1 MLRKIFPRTLLFR
14 SLLIVIAP
22 IILIQIVVGGVFFD
36 SIWYKTNRGLVRSAA
51 NEINT
56 FLALY
61 PEFKQKNKSN
71 ELINIYKDKSGIIIS
86 IKKETQQ
93 LPSTETV
100 KWYSL
105 YDKIVL
111 EEFSE
116 KIKNPYWHN
125 VRFNSSYVQ
134 VLVLLNKNEVI
145 EFLVPKSKIR
155 STSGRIFALWIT
167 VPSLIFLF
175 ISIIFLRNQI
185 RPIVLLSQAAER
197 FGKGQFD
204 SDFKVS
210 GALEIRQASYEF
222 ERMKRRILKH
232 ISQRTAMLS
241 GISHDLKTPL
251 TRLKLQIELLNKNQ
265 KLNSLKEEITE
276 MEKMINEYL
285 DFASNQYSQPV
296 EKFNIV
302 QLIQNLIDK
311 SFKKNIKIKSPK
323 SLIFSGRKNLI
334 RRCIANIINNSQ
346 KYAENISITCKKI
359 KKTILINIDD
369 DGPGIADEHKEK
381 VFRPFYRVDKS
392 RSLKD
397 SNVGL
402 GLSIVEDIVNSHGG
416 TVKLLNNP
424 KGKGLIILL
433 ISCLMSFAVK
443 IPN

>member
-1 MLRKIFPRTLLFR
+1 MLKKIFPRTLLFR
-14 SLLIVIAP
+14 SLLIIIAP

-61 PEFKQKNKSN
+61 PEFKQKNKAN

-100 KWYSL
+100 RWYSL

-111 EEFSE
+111 EEFTD

-125 VRFNSSYVQ
+125 VRFNSSFVQ

-175 ISIIFLRNQI
+175 VSIIFLRNQI

-210 GALEIRQASYEF
+210 GALEIRKASYEF

-323 SLIFSGRKNLI
+323 NLIFSGRKNLI

-346 KYAENISITCKKI
+346 KYSENILITCKKMKKII
-359 KKTILINIDD
+359 KIDIDD

-416 TVKLLNNP
+416 NVKLLNNP
-424 KGKGLIILL
+424 KGKGLRVSL
-433 ISCLMSFAVK
+433 SF
-443 IPN
+443 PN

>member
-1 MLRKIFPRTLLFR
+1 MLRKIFPKTLLFR
-14 SLLIVIAP
+14 SLLIVVAP

-61 PEFKQKNKSN
+61 PDFKQKNKTN
-71 ELINIYKDKSGIIIS
+71 ELINIYKDKSGLIIS

-93 LPSTETV
+93 LPSVETV

-111 EEFSE
+111 EEFTD

-125 VRFNSSYVQ
+125 VRFNSSFVQ

-167 VPSLIFLF
+167 VPSLIFLI

-185 RPIVLLSQAAER
+185 RPIVHLSQAVEK

-222 ERMKRRILKH
+222 EKMKRRILKH

-285 DFASNQYSQPV
+285 DFASNQYSEPA

-311 SFKKNIKIKSPK
+311 NFKKNIKIKSPK
-323 SLIFSGRKNLI
+323 NLIFSGRKNLI

-346 KYAENISITCKKI
+346 KYAENISITCKKMKNAI
-359 KKTILINIDD
+359 QINIDD

-397 SNVGL
+397 NNVGL

-424 KGKGLIILL
+424 KGKGLRVSL
-433 ISCLMSFAVK
+433 SF
-443 IPN
+443 PN

>member
-1 MLRKIFPRTLLFR
+1 MLRKIFPKTLLFR

-51 NEINT
+51 NEVNT

-61 PEFKQKNKSN
+61 PEYKQKNKTN
-71 ELINIYKDKSGIIIS
+71 ELINIYKDKSGLIIS

-111 EEFSE
+111 EEFTD

-125 VRFNSSYVQ
+125 VRFNSSFVQ

-185 RPIVLLSQAAER
+185 RPIVHLSQAAER

-285 DFASNQYSQPV
+285 DFASNQYSQPL
-296 EKFNIV
+296 EKFDIIE
-302 QLIQNLIDK
+302 LIQNLIGK

-323 SLIFSGRKNLI
+323 NLIFSGRKNLV

-346 KYAENISITCKKI
+346 KYSENILITCKKI
-359 KKTILINIDD
+359 KKTIQINIDD

-397 SNVGL
+397 NSVGL

-424 KGKGLIILL
+424 KGKGLRVSL
-433 ISCLMSFAVK
+433 FF
-443 IPN
+443 PN

>member
-1 MLRKIFPRTLLFR
+1 MLRKIFPKTLLFR

-51 NEINT
+51 NEVNT

-61 PEFKQKNKSN
+61 PEYKQKNKTN
-71 ELINIYKDKSGIIIS
+71 ELINIYKDKSGLIIS

-111 EEFSE
+111 EEFTD

-125 VRFNSSYVQ
+125 VRFNSSFVQ

-323 SLIFSGRKNLI
+323 NLIFSGRKNLI

-346 KYAENISITCKKI
+346 KYSENILITCKKI
-359 KKTILINIDD
+359 KKTIQINIDD

-397 SNVGL
+397 NSVGL

-424 KGKGLIILL
+424 KSKGLRVSL
-433 ISCLMSFAVK
+433 SF
-443 IPN
+443 PN

>member
-1 MLRKIFPRTLLFR
+1 MLRKIFPKTLLFR

-51 NEINT
+51 NEVNT

-61 PEFKQKNKSN
+61 PEYKQKNKTN
-71 ELINIYKDKSGIIIS
+71 ELINIYKDKSGLIIS

-111 EEFSE
+111 EEFTD

-125 VRFNSSYVQ
+125 VRFNSSFVQ

-185 RPIVLLSQAAER
+185 RPIVHLSQAAEK

-204 SDFKVS
+204 TDFKVS

-285 DFASNQYSQPV
+285 DFASNQYSQPL
-296 EKFNIV
+296 EKFDIIE
-302 QLIQNLIDK
+302 LIQNLIGK

-323 SLIFSGRKNLI
+323 NLIFSGRKNLV

-346 KYAENISITCKKI
+346 KYSENISITCKKI
-359 KKTILINIDD
+359 KKTIQINIDD

-397 SNVGL
+397 NSVGL

-424 KGKGLIILL
+424 KGKGLRVSL
-433 ISCLMSFAVK
+433 SF
-443 IPN
+443 PN

>member
-71 ELINIYKDKSGIIIS
+71 ELVNIYKDKSGIIIS

-210 GALEIRQASYEF
+210 GALEIRKASYEF

-424 KGKGLIILL
+424 KGKGLRVSL
-433 ISCLMSFAVK
+433 SF
-443 IPN
+443 PN

>member
-1 MLRKIFPRTLLFR
+1 MLKKIFPRTLLFR

-61 PEFKQKNKSN
+61 PEFKQKNKAN

-111 EEFSE
+111 EEFTD

-125 VRFNSSYVQ
+125 VRFNSSFVQ

-175 ISIIFLRNQI
+175 VSIIFLRNQI
-185 RPIVLLSQAAER
+185 RPIILLSQAAER

-210 GALEIRQASYEF
+210 GALEIRKASYEF

-323 SLIFSGRKNLI
+323 NLIFSGRKNLI

-346 KYAENISITCKKI
+346 KYSENILITCKKMKKII
-359 KKTILINIDD
+359 KIDIDD

-416 TVKLLNNP
+416 NVKLLNNP
-424 KGKGLIILL
+424 KGKGLRVSL
-433 ISCLMSFAVK
+433 SF
-443 IPN
+443 PN

>member
-61 PEFKQKNKSN
+61 PEFKQKNKSI
-71 ELINIYKDKSGIIIS
+71 ELINIYKDKSGIVIS

-105 YDKIVL
+105 YDKIVI
-111 EEFSE
+111 EEFSD

-125 VRFNSSYVQ
+125 VRFNSSFVQ

-145 EFLVPKSKIR
+145 EFLIPKSKIR

-185 RPIVLLSQAAER
+185 KPIIHLSQAAEK

-222 ERMKRRILKH
+222 EKMKRRILKH

-265 KLNSLKEEITE
+265 KLNSLKEEIIE

-285 DFASNQYSQPV
+285 DFASNQYSQPI
-296 EKFNIV
+296 EKFNII

-323 SLIFSGRKNLI
+323 NLIFSGRKNLI

-346 KYAENISITCKKI
+346 KYGENILITCKKI
-359 KKTILINIDD
+359 KKNIQINIDD

-381 VFRPFYRVDKS
+381 VFRPFYRIDKS

-424 KGKGLIILL
+424 KGKGLRVSL
-433 ISCLMSFAVK
+433 SF
-443 IPN
+443 PN

>member
-1 MLRKIFPRTLLFR
+1 MLRKIFPKTLLFR

-51 NEINT
+51 NEVNT

-61 PEFKQKNKSN
+61 PEYKQKNKTN
-71 ELINIYKDKSGIIIS
+71 ELINIYKDKSGLIIS

-111 EEFSE
+111 EEFTD

-125 VRFNSSYVQ
+125 VRFNSSFVQ

-369 DGPGIADEHKEK
+369 DGPGISDEHKEK

-424 KGKGLIILL
+424 KGKGLRVSL
-433 ISCLMSFAVK
+433 SF
-443 IPN
+443 PN

>member
-1 MLRKIFPRTLLFR
+1 MLRKIFPKTLFVR
-14 SLLIVIAP
+14 SLIIVIAP
-22 IILIQIVVGGVFFD
+22 ILLMQVVIGSVFFD
-36 SIWYKTNRGLVRSAA
+36 SLWFKTHKALVRITAG
-51 NEINT
+51 EINA
-56 FLALY
+56 FLVLY
-61 PEFKQKNKSN
+61 PEFEKKNQTDK
-71 ELINIYKDKSGIIIS
+71 LIKTYSEKNGIQIS
-86 IKKETQQ
+86 FKTEIKK
-93 LPSTETV
+93 LPSQDVT

-105 YDKIVL
+105 YDQIIK
-111 EEFSE
+111 EEFT
-116 KIKNPYWHN
+116 KKLTDPFWHN
-125 VRFNSSYVQ
+125 VRFDSDYVQ
-134 VLVLLNKNEVI
+134 IFILNNNQII
-145 EFLVPKSKIR
+145 EFLIPKSNIR
-155 STSGRIFALWIT
+155 SKSGRIFALWIT
-167 VPSLIFLF
+167 IPSLIFLL
-175 ISIIFLRNQI
+175 ISIIFLRNQLK
-185 RPIVLLSQAAER
+185 PIILLSQAAKR
-197 FGKGQFD
+197 FGKGQYD

-222 ERMKRRILKH
+222 ERMKKRILKH

-285 DFASNQYSQPV
+285 DFASNQYSQPI
-296 EKFNIV
+296 ENFNII

-311 SFKKNIKIKSPK
+311 SFKKNIRIKSPK
-323 SLIFSGRKNLI
+323 NLVFSGRKNLI
-334 RRCIANIINNSQ
+334 RRCIANLINNSQ

-359 KKTILINIDD
+359 KTTIQINIDD

-392 RSLKD
+392 RTLNE

-424 KGKGLIILL
+424 KGKGLRVSL
-433 ISCLMSFAVK
+433 SF
-443 IPN
+443 PN

>member
-61 PEFKQKNKSN
+61 PEFKQKNKTN
-71 ELINIYKDKSGIIIS
+71 ELINIYKDKSGVIIS

-93 LPSTETV
+93 LPSAETV

-111 EEFSE
+111 EEFSD

-125 VRFNSSYVQ
+125 VRFNSSFVQ

-167 VPSLIFLF
+167 IPSLIFLF

-204 SDFKVS
+204 ADFKVS
-210 GALEIRQASYEF
+210 GALEIRKASYEF

-311 SFKKNIKIKSPK
+311 SFKKNIKVKTPK
-323 SLIFSGRKNLI
+323 NLIFSGRKNLI

-346 KYAENISITCKKI
+346 KYSDNILITCKKI
-359 KKTILINIDD
+359 KKNIVINIDD

-424 KGKGLIILL
+424 KGKGLRVSL
-433 ISCLMSFAVK
+433 SF
-443 IPN
+443 PN

>member
-36 SIWYKTNRGLVRSAA
+36 SIWYKTNRGLVRSTA

-71 ELINIYKDKSGIIIS
+71 ELVNIYKDKSGIIIS

-105 YDKIVL
+105 YDKIVV

-323 SLIFSGRKNLI
+323 ILIFSGRKNLI

-424 KGKGLIILL
+424 KGKGLRVSL
-433 ISCLMSFAVK
+433 SF
-443 IPN
+443 PN

>member
-1 MLRKIFPRTLLFR
+1 MLRKIFPKTLLFR
-14 SLLIVIAP
+14 SLLIVVAP

-61 PEFKQKNKSN
+61 PDFKQKNKTN
-71 ELINIYKDKSGIIIS
+71 ELINIYKDKSGLIIS

-93 LPSTETV
+93 LPSVETV

-111 EEFSE
+111 EEFTD

-125 VRFNSSYVQ
+125 VRFNSSFVQ

-175 ISIIFLRNQI
+175 VSIIFLRNQI
-185 RPIVLLSQAAER
+185 RPIVHLSQAVEK

-210 GALEIRQASYEF
+210 GAVEIRRASYEF
-222 ERMKRRILKH
+222 EKMKRRILKH

-265 KLNSLKEEITE
+265 KLNSLKEEIAE

-285 DFASNQYSQPV
+285 DFASNQYSQPA

-311 SFKKNIKIKSPK
+311 NFKKNIKIKSPK
-323 SLIFSGRKNLI
+323 NLIFSGRKNLI
-334 RRCIANIINNSQ
+334 RRCITNIINNSQ
-346 KYAENISITCKKI
+346 KYAENISITCKKM
-359 KKTILINIDD
+359 KKAVQINIDD
-369 DGPGIADEHKEK
+369 DGPGIADENKEK

-397 SNVGL
+397 NNVGL

-424 KGKGLIILL
+424 KGKGLRVSL
-433 ISCLMSFAVK
+433 SF
-443 IPN
+443 PN

>member
-105 YDKIVL
+105 YDKIVV

-265 KLNSLKEEITE
+265 KLNSLKEEINE

-424 KGKGLIILL
+424 KGKGLRVSL
-433 ISCLMSFAVK
+433 SF
-443 IPN
+443 PN

>member
-1 MLRKIFPRTLLFR
+1 MLKKIFPRTLLFR

-36 SIWYKTNRGLVRSAA
+36 SIWYKTNRGLVSSAA

-61 PEFKQKNKSN
+61 PEFKQKNKAN

-100 KWYSL
+100 RWYSL

-111 EEFSE
+111 EEFTD

-125 VRFNSSYVQ
+125 VRFNSSFVQ

-175 ISIIFLRNQI
+175 VSIIFLRNQI

-210 GALEIRQASYEF
+210 GALEIRKASYEF

-265 KLNSLKEEITE
+265 KLNSLKEEINE

-323 SLIFSGRKNLI
+323 NLIFSGRKNLI

-346 KYAENISITCKKI
+346 KYSENILITCKKMKKII
-359 KKTILINIDD
+359 KIDIDD

-416 TVKLLNNP
+416 NVKLLNTP
-424 KGKGLIILL
+424 KGKGLSVSL
-433 ISCLMSFAVK
+433 SF
-443 IPN
+443 PN

>member
-1 MLRKIFPRTLLFR
+1 MLRKIFPKTLLFR
-14 SLLIVIAP
+14 SLLIVVAP

-61 PEFKQKNKSN
+61 PDFKQKNKTN
-71 ELINIYKDKSGIIIS
+71 ELINIYKDKSGLIIS

-93 LPSTETV
+93 LPSVETV

-111 EEFSE
+111 EEFTD

-125 VRFNSSYVQ
+125 VRFNSSFVQ

-175 ISIIFLRNQI
+175 VSIIFLRNQI
-185 RPIVLLSQAAER
+185 RPIVHLSQAVEK

-210 GALEIRQASYEF
+210 GAVEIRQASYEF
-222 ERMKRRILKH
+222 EKMKRRILKH

-285 DFASNQYSQPV
+285 DFASNQYSQPA

-311 SFKKNIKIKSPK
+311 NFKKNIKIKSPK
-323 SLIFSGRKNLI
+323 NLIFSGRKNLI

-346 KYAENISITCKKI
+346 KYAENISITCKKMKNAI
-359 KKTILINIDD
+359 QINIDD

-397 SNVGL
+397 NNVGL

-424 KGKGLIILL
+424 KGKGLRVSL
-433 ISCLMSFAVK
+433 SF
-443 IPN
+443 PN

>member
-1 MLRKIFPRTLLFR
+1 MLKKIFPRTLLFR

-61 PEFKQKNKSN
+61 PEFKQKNKAN

-111 EEFSE
+111 EEFTD

-125 VRFNSSYVQ
+125 VRFNSSFVQ

-175 ISIIFLRNQI
+175 VSIIFLRNQI

-210 GALEIRQASYEF
+210 GALEIRKASYEF

-323 SLIFSGRKNLI
+323 NLIFSGRKNLI

-346 KYAENISITCKKI
+346 KYSENILITCKKMKKII
-359 KKTILINIDD
+359 KIDIDD

-416 TVKLLNNP
+416 NVKLLNNP
-424 KGKGLIILL
+424 NGKGLRVSL
-433 ISCLMSFAVK
+433 SF
-443 IPN
+443 PN

>member
-71 ELINIYKDKSGIIIS
+71 ELVNIYKDKSGIIIS

-265 KLNSLKEEITE
+265 KLNSLKEEINE

-346 KYAENISITCKKI
+346 KYAENISITCKKV

-424 KGKGLIILL
+424 KGKGLRVSL
-433 ISCLMSFAVK
+433 SF
-443 IPN
+443 PN

>member
-1 MLRKIFPRTLLFR
+1 MLRKIFPKTLLFR

-51 NEINT
+51 NEVNT

-61 PEFKQKNKSN
+61 PEYKQKNKTN
-71 ELINIYKDKSGIIIS
+71 ELINIYKDKSGLIIS

-111 EEFSE
+111 EEFTD

-125 VRFNSSYVQ
+125 VRFNNSFVQ

-185 RPIVLLSQAAER
+185 RPIVHLSQAAEK

-204 SDFKVS
+204 TDFKVS

-285 DFASNQYSQPV
+285 DFASNQYSQPL

-302 QLIQNLIDK
+302 ELIQNLIGK

-323 SLIFSGRKNLI
+323 NLIFSGRKNLI

-346 KYAENISITCKKI
+346 KYSENVSITCKKV
-359 KKTILINIDD
+359 KKTIQINIDD

-397 SNVGL
+397 SSVGL

-416 TVKLLNNP
+416 TVKLLNSP
-424 KGKGLIILL
+424 KGKGLRVSL
-433 ISCLMSFAVK
+433 SF
-443 IPN
+443 PN

>member
-71 ELINIYKDKSGIIIS
+71 DLVNIYKDKSGIIIS

-265 KLNSLKEEITE
+265 KLNSLKEEINE

-369 DGPGIADEHKEK
+369 DGPGISDEHKEK

-424 KGKGLIILL
+424 KGKGLRVSL
-433 ISCLMSFAVK
+433 SF
-443 IPN
+443 PN

>member
-14 SLLIVIAP
+14 SLLIIVVP
-22 IILIQIVVGGVFFD
+22 IILIQVVIGAVFFD
-36 SIWYKTNRGLVRSAA
+36 SIWYKTNRGLVRATT

-56 FLALY
+56 FLELY
-61 PEFKQKNKSN
+61 PEFKQKNKVS
-71 ELINIYKDKSGIIIS
+71 ELINTFKNNSGLIIS
-86 IKKETQQ
+86 IKKEIRE

-105 YDKIVL
+105 YDKIVV
-111 EEFSE
+111 EEFSD
-116 KIKNPYWHN
+116 KLKNPYWHN
-125 VRFNSSYVQ
+125 VRFDSSNVQ
-134 VLVLLNKNEVI
+134 VLIMFNKNEII
-145 EFLVPKSKIR
+145 EFLIAKSKIR

-167 VPSLIFLF
+167 IPSFIFLI

-185 RPIVLLSQAAER
+185 RPIVHLSRAAEK

-204 SDFKVS
+204 SDFKIS

-265 KLNSLKEEITE
+265 KLNSLKEEINE

-285 DFASNQYSQPV
+285 DFASNQYSQAL
-296 EKFNIV
+296 EKFNIY
-302 QLIQNLIDK
+302 QLIQNLIEK
-311 SFKKNIKIKSPK
+311 SFKKNIKIISPK
-323 SLIFSGRKNLI
+323 NLIFTGRKNLI

-346 KYAENISITCKKI
+346 KYAENILITCKKI
-359 KKTILINIDD
+359 KNTTQITIDD
-369 DGPGIADEHKEK
+369 DGPGIADEHKDK
-381 VFRPFYRVDKS
+381 VFRPFYRIDQSKS
-392 RSLKD
+392 FKD
-397 SNVGL
+397 SNFGL

-416 TVKLLNNP
+416 TVKLSNNP
-424 KGKGLIILL
+424 KGKGLRVLL
-433 ISCLMSFAVK
+433 SF
-443 IPN
+443 PN

>member
-71 ELINIYKDKSGIIIS
+71 ELVNIYKDKSGIIIS

-265 KLNSLKEEITE
+265 KLNSLKEEINE

-424 KGKGLIILL
+424 KGTGLRVSL
-433 ISCLMSFAVK
+433 SF
-443 IPN
+443 PN

>member
-22 IILIQIVVGGVFFD
+22 IILIQIVIGGVFFD
-36 SIWYKTNRGLVRSAA
+36 SIWYKTNRGLVRSVA

-61 PEFKQKNKSN
+61 PEFKQKNKTN
-71 ELINIYKDKSGIIIS
+71 ELINIYEDKSGLIIS

-111 EEFSE
+111 EEFSD

-125 VRFNSSYVQ
+125 VRFDSSFVQ
-134 VLVLLNKNEVI
+134 VLVLQNKNEVI
-145 EFLVPKSKIR
+145 QFLVPKSKIR

-222 ERMKRRILKH
+222 EKMKRRILKH

-296 EKFNIV
+296 EKFNII

-323 SLIFSGRKNLI
+323 NLIFSGRKNLI

-346 KYAENISITCKKI
+346 KYSENILITCKKI
-359 KKTILINIDD
+359 KKTIQINIDD

-397 SNVGL
+397 NSVGL

-424 KGKGLIILL
+424 KGKGLRVSL
-433 ISCLMSFAVK
+433 FF
-443 IPN
+443 PN

>member
-1 MLRKIFPRTLLFR
+1 MLKKIFPRTLLFR

-61 PEFKQKNKSN
+61 PEFKQKNKAN

-111 EEFSE
+111 EEFTD

-125 VRFNSSYVQ
+125 VRFNSSFVQ

-175 ISIIFLRNQI
+175 VSIIFLRNQI

-210 GALEIRQASYEF
+210 GALEIRKASYEF

-302 QLIQNLIDK
+302 QLIQNLINK
-311 SFKKNIKIKSPK
+311 SFKKNIKIRSPK
-323 SLIFSGRKNLI
+323 NLIFSGRKNLI

-346 KYAENISITCKKI
+346 KYSENILITCKKMKKII
-359 KKTILINIDD
+359 KIDIDD

-416 TVKLLNNP
+416 NVKLLNNP
-424 KGKGLIILL
+424 KGKGLRVSL
-433 ISCLMSFAVK
+433 SF
-443 IPN
+443 PN

>member
-1 MLRKIFPRTLLFR
+1 MLRKIFPKTLLFR

-51 NEINT
+51 NEVNT

-61 PEFKQKNKSN
+61 PEYKQKNKAN
-71 ELINIYKDKSGIIIS
+71 ELINIYKDKSGLIIS

-111 EEFSE
+111 EEFTD

-125 VRFNSSYVQ
+125 VRFNSSFVQ

-185 RPIVLLSQAAER
+185 RPIVNLSQAAER

-204 SDFKVS
+204 TDFKVS

-285 DFASNQYSQPV
+285 DFASNQYSQPL
-296 EKFNIV
+296 EKFDIIE
-302 QLIQNLIDK
+302 LIQNLIGK

-323 SLIFSGRKNLI
+323 NLIFSGRKNLV

-346 KYAENISITCKKI
+346 KYSENISITCKKI
-359 KKTILINIDD
+359 KKTIQINIDD

-397 SNVGL
+397 NSVGL

-424 KGKGLIILL
+424 KSKGLRVSL
-433 ISCLMSFAVK
+433 SF
-443 IPN
+443 PN

>member
-71 ELINIYKDKSGIIIS
+71 ELVNIYKDKSGIIIS

-323 SLIFSGRKNLI
+323 SLIFSGRENLI

-424 KGKGLIILL
+424 KGKGLRVSL
-433 ISCLMSFAVK
+433 SF
-443 IPN
+443 PN

>member
-71 ELINIYKDKSGIIIS
+71 ELVNIYKDKSGIVIS

-175 ISIIFLRNQI
+175 VSIIFLRNQI

-210 GALEIRQASYEF
+210 GALEIRKASYEF
-222 ERMKRRILKH
+222 ERMKRRILKN

-323 SLIFSGRKNLI
+323 SVIFSGRKNLI

-346 KYAENISITCKKI
+346 KYSENIMITCKKMKKII
-359 KKTILINIDD
+359 KIDIDD

-416 TVKLLNNP
+416 NVKLLNNP
-424 KGKGLIILL
+424 KGKGLRVSL
-433 ISCLMSFAVK
+433 SF
-443 IPN
+443 PN

>member
-1 MLRKIFPRTLLFR
+1 MLRKIFPKTLLFR

-51 NEINT
+51 NEVNT

-61 PEFKQKNKSN
+61 PEYKQKNKTN
-71 ELINIYKDKSGIIIS
+71 ELINIYKDKSGLIIS

-111 EEFSE
+111 EEFTD

-125 VRFNSSYVQ
+125 VRFNSSFVQ

-185 RPIVLLSQAAER
+185 RPIVHLSQAAER

-285 DFASNQYSQPV
+285 DFASNQYSQPL
-296 EKFNIV
+296 EKFDIIE
-302 QLIQNLIDK
+302 LIQNLIGK

-323 SLIFSGRKNLI
+323 NLIFSGRKNLI

-346 KYAENISITCKKI
+346 KYSENISITCKKI
-359 KKTILINIDD
+359 KKTIQINIDD

-397 SNVGL
+397 NSVGL

-424 KGKGLIILL
+424 KGKGLRVSL
-433 ISCLMSFAVK
+433 FF
-443 IPN
+443 PN

>member
-71 ELINIYKDKSGIIIS
+71 ELVNIYKDKSGIIIS

-311 SFKKNIKIKSPK
+311 SFKKNIKIKSSK

-346 KYAENISITCKKI
+346 KYAENILITCKKI

-424 KGKGLIILL
+424 KGKGLRVSL
-433 ISCLMSFAVK
+433 SF
-443 IPN
+443 PN

>member
-71 ELINIYKDKSGIIIS
+71 ELINIYKDKSGITIS

-265 KLNSLKEEITE
+265 KLNSLKEEINE

-359 KKTILINIDD
+359 KTTILINIDD

-424 KGKGLIILL
+424 KGKGLRVSL
-433 ISCLMSFAVK
+433 SF
-443 IPN
+443 PN

>member
-1 MLRKIFPRTLLFR
+1 MLRKIFPKTLLFR

-51 NEINT
+51 NEVNT

-61 PEFKQKNKSN
+61 PEYKQKNKTN
-71 ELINIYKDKSGIIIS
+71 ELINIYKDKSGLIIS

-111 EEFSE
+111 EEFTD

-125 VRFNSSYVQ
+125 VRFNSSFVQ

-185 RPIVLLSQAAER
+185 RPIVHLSQAAER

-285 DFASNQYSQPV
+285 DFASNQYSQPL
-296 EKFNIV
+296 EKFDIIE
-302 QLIQNLIDK
+302 LIQNLIGK

-323 SLIFSGRKNLI
+323 NLIFSGRKNLI

-346 KYAENISITCKKI
+346 KYAENISITCRKMKNAI
-359 KKTILINIDD
+359 QINIDD

-397 SNVGL
+397 NSVGL

-424 KGKGLIILL
+424 KGKGLRVSL
-433 ISCLMSFAVK
+433 SF
-443 IPN
+443 PN

>member
-61 PEFKQKNKSN
+61 PEFKQKNKTN
-71 ELINIYKDKSGIIIS
+71 ELINIYKDKSGVIIS

-93 LPSTETV
+93 LPSAETV

-111 EEFSE
+111 EEFSD

-125 VRFNSSYVQ
+125 VRFDSSFVQ
-134 VLVLLNKNEVI
+134 VLVLQNKNEVI
-145 EFLVPKSKIR
+145 QFLVPKSKIR

-296 EKFNIV
+296 EKFNII

-323 SLIFSGRKNLI
+323 NLIFSGRKNLI

-346 KYAENISITCKKI
+346 KYSENILITCKKI
-359 KKTILINIDD
+359 KKTIQITIDD

-392 RSLKD
+392 SSIKD

-424 KGKGLIILL
+424 KNKGLRVSL
-433 ISCLMSFAVK
+433 SF
-443 IPN
+443 PN

>member
-1 MLRKIFPRTLLFR
+1 MLRKIFPKTLLFR

-22 IILIQIVVGGVFFD
+22 IILIQIVIGGVFFD

-51 NEINT
+51 NEVNT

-61 PEFKQKNKSN
+61 PEYKQKNKAN
-71 ELINIYKDKSGIIIS
+71 ELINIYKDKSGLIIS

-111 EEFSE
+111 EEFTD

-125 VRFNSSYVQ
+125 VRFNSSFVQ

-185 RPIVLLSQAAER
+185 RPIVNLSQAAER

-204 SDFKVS
+204 TDFNVS

-285 DFASNQYSQPV
+285 DFASNQYSQPL
-296 EKFNIV
+296 EKFDIIE
-302 QLIQNLIDK
+302 LIQNLISK

-323 SLIFSGRKNLI
+323 NLIFSGRKNLV

-346 KYAENISITCKKI
+346 KYSENISITCKKI
-359 KKTILINIDD
+359 KKTIQINIDD

-397 SNVGL
+397 NSVGL

-424 KGKGLIILL
+424 KGKGLRVSL
-433 ISCLMSFAVK
+433 FF
-443 IPN
+443 PN

>member
-71 ELINIYKDKSGIIIS
+71 ELVNIYKDKSGIIIS

-346 KYAENISITCKKI
+346 KYAENISITCKKV

-424 KGKGLIILL
+424 KGKGLRVSL
-433 ISCLMSFAVK
+433 SF
-443 IPN
+443 PN

>member
-71 ELINIYKDKSGIIIS
+71 ELINIYKDKSGIVIS

-105 YDKIVL
+105 YDKIVI
-111 EEFSE
+111 EEFSD

-125 VRFNSSYVQ
+125 VRFNSSFVQ

-145 EFLVPKSKIR
+145 EFLIPKSKIR

-185 RPIVLLSQAAER
+185 RPIIHLSQAAEK

-222 ERMKRRILKH
+222 EKMKRRILKH

-265 KLNSLKEEITE
+265 KLNSLKEEIIE

-285 DFASNQYSQPV
+285 DFASNQYSQPI
-296 EKFNIV
+296 EKFNII

-323 SLIFSGRKNLI
+323 NLIFSGRKNLI

-346 KYAENISITCKKI
+346 KYGENILITCKKI
-359 KKTILINIDD
+359 KKNIHINIDD

-381 VFRPFYRVDKS
+381 VFRPFYRIDKS

-424 KGKGLIILL
+424 KGKGLRVSL
-433 ISCLMSFAVK
+433 SF
-443 IPN
+443 PH

>member
-14 SLLIVIAP
+14 SLLIIVVP
-22 IILIQIVVGGVFFD
+22 IILIQVVIGAVFFD
-36 SIWYKTNRGLVRSAA
+36 SIWYKTNRGLVRATT

-56 FLALY
+56 FLELY
-61 PEFKQKNKSN
+61 PEFKQKNKVS
-71 ELINIYKDKSGIIIS
+71 ELINTFKNNSGLIIS
-86 IKKETQQ
+86 IKKEIRE

-105 YDKIVL
+105 YDKIVV
-111 EEFSE
+111 EEFSD
-116 KIKNPYWHN
+116 KLKNPYWHN
-125 VRFNSSYVQ
+125 VRFDSSNVQ
-134 VLVLLNKNEVI
+134 VLIMFNKNEII
-145 EFLVPKSKIR
+145 EFLIAKSKIR

-167 VPSLIFLF
+167 IPSFIFLI

-185 RPIVLLSQAAER
+185 RPIVHLSQAAEK

-204 SDFKVS
+204 SDFKIS

-265 KLNSLKEEITE
+265 KLNSLKEEINE

-285 DFASNQYSQPV
+285 DFASNQYSQAL
-296 EKFNIV
+296 EKFNIY
-302 QLIQNLIDK
+302 QLIQNLIEK
-311 SFKKNIKIKSPK
+311 SFKKNIKIISPK
-323 SLIFSGRKNLI
+323 NLIFTGRKNLI

-346 KYAENISITCKKI
+346 KYAENILITCKKI
-359 KKTILINIDD
+359 KNTTQITIDD
-369 DGPGIADEHKEK
+369 DGPGIADEHKDK
-381 VFRPFYRVDKS
+381 VFRPFYRIDQSKS
-392 RSLKD
+392 FKD
-397 SNVGL
+397 SNFGL

-416 TVKLLNNP
+416 TVKLLDNP
-424 KGKGLIILL
+424 KGKGLRVLL
-433 ISCLMSFAVK
+433 SF
-443 IPN
+443 PN

>member
-14 SLLIVIAP
+14 SLLIVITP

-36 SIWYKTNRGLVRSAA
+36 NIWFKTNRGLVRSVAA
-51 NEINT
+51 EINT
-56 FLALY
+56 FLVLY
-61 PEFKQKNKSN
+61 PDFKEKKKSN
-71 ELINIYKDKSGIIIS
+71 ELINIYKDKSGLIIS
-86 IKKETQQ
+86 IKKEIQQ

-111 EEFSE
+111 EEFSD

-125 VRFNSSYVQ
+125 VRFNSSFVQ

-265 KLNSLKEEITE
+265 KLDSLKEEIIE

-296 EKFNIV
+296 EKFSIV

-311 SFKKNIKIKSPK
+311 SFKKNIKVKTPK
-323 SLIFSGRKNLI
+323 NLIFSGRKNLI

-346 KYAENISITCKKI
+346 KYSDNILITCKKI
-359 KKTILINIDD
+359 KKNILINIDD

-424 KGKGLIILL
+424 KGKGLRVSL
-433 ISCLMSFAVK
+433 SF
-443 IPN
+443 PN

>member
-71 ELINIYKDKSGIIIS
+71 ELVNIYKDKSGIVIS

-265 KLNSLKEEITE
+265 KLNSLKEEINE

-311 SFKKNIKIKSPK
+311 SFKKNIKIKSLK

-424 KGKGLIILL
+424 KGKGLRVSL
-433 ISCLMSFAVK
+433 SF
-443 IPN
+443 PN